1 MAIISGGSRKSIKTI
16 SLFGV
21 SYIMKGSWHC
31 WCLPQ
36 ISSKYSKGP
45 PQNFIRK
52 PIIFDRYAN
61 YWFLTDTD
69 ERWGKGV
76 VYCFILSWLFK
87 TNLLRFF
94 GRPPI
99 FQVLE
104 RNYCNRY
111 WLFFISFQ
119 VESYPCVYR
128 LNCFLAGSP
137 KKGSR
142 NQGFHFQLKLV
153 FENKRYSLRKGV
165 LVWGKIVRDKK

>member
-111 WLFFISFQ
+111 WLFF
-119 VESYPCVYR
+119 R
-128 LNCFLAGSP
+128 LNPTHVFIGWTVSSLALQ
-137 KKGSR
+137 KKV
-142 NQGFHFQLKLV
+142 QETKV
-153 FENKRYSLRKGV
+153 FISN
-165 LVWGKIVRDKK
+165 